1 MCLNKLMKYS
11 ALVFILSPSILFDMG
26 QYVTHVHL
34 QFEFLNC
41 KKSQEIS
48 CSESHEHVPNV
59 DMQVSKLYK
68 QVWV

>member
-1 MCLNKLMKYS
+1 MLLM
-11 ALVFILSPSILFDMG
+11 FI
-26 QYVTHVHL
+26 L

-68 QVWV
+68 QVWVW